1 MSRNTEKIQCNKCE
15 LEFKER
21 SELRIHMKKT
31 HASTVARCWK
41 FKDGNCNLSNGSCWF
56 IHEENS
62 PHKENDVTMEEA
74 PETTNNS
81 VFHEAM
87 QKTPPDQMSQLI
99 TIITKLTLKVEN
111 LEKMAQIVN

>member
-1 MSRNTEKIQCNKCE
+1 M
-15 LEFKER
+15 LEHRLF
-21 SELRIHMKKT
+21 LQ
-31 HASTVARCWK
+31 A
-41 FKDGNCNLSNGSCWF
+41 FLSSANGSCWF

-62 PHKENDVTMEEA
+62 PDKEDDVTMEEA